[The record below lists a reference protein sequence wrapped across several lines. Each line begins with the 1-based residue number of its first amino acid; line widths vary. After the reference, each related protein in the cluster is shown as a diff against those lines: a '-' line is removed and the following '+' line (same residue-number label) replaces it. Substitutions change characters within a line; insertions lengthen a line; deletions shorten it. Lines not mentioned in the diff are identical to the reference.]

1 MCKWN
6 QSIGEIWKQAGP
18 PMRSL
23 SSSKD
28 VPFPISKQFL
38 WLLHK
43 TPQHTP
49 TSLSAPQPPSPLILP
64 HPCPTPRGQ
73 MLGKTAASGGLRV
86 WVCSAFGCVFVA
98 CVACGLIDTVSC
110 RWWGG
115 GQLPR
120 TPPFELRWASV
131 LHHEIR
137 RPEGKV
143 SPSPTSTP
151 GMLSCHSSASWQCL
165 QFLLLVISQA
175 SAAGCADVEEPLVVW
190 GQEPA
195 LSVEMPEFRAQ
206 LWLYQLFSFG
216 QVTYLLYTSD
226 SLLAKWRW

>member
-98 CVACGLIDTVSC
+98 CVACGLIDHSLLSVVGRGT
-110 RWWGG
+110 
-115 GQLPR
+115 
-120 TPPFELRWASV
+120 ASTN
-131 LHHEIR
+131 
-137 RPEGKV
+137 
-143 SPSPTSTP
+143 TSIWVAL
-151 GMLSCHSSASWQCL
+151 GISASPWNKETRGQGFSL
-165 QFLLLVISQA
+165 SHQHPR
-175 SAAGCADVEEPLVVW
+175 DVEL
-190 GQEPA
+190 
-195 LSVEMPEFRAQ
+195 
-206 LWLYQLFSFG
+206 
-216 QVTYLLYTSD
+216 
-226 SLLAKWRW
+226 SLLCLLAVSSVSLARHQPGFRCWLCWCGRAPCGVGAGACA